1 MLDALACSIAQTAAD
16 VLGRRSNAHG
26 GIVVLDE
33 AIGAYLWFEHGFRD
47 HDTLVQLINYTR
59 RILDEKLP
67 PRLAAPYRRPAQLS
81 LDIEA
86 A

>member
-16 VLGRRSNAHG
+16 VLGHRSDAHG
-26 GIVVLDE
+26 GIVVPDE
-33 AIGAYLWFEHGFRD
+33 DIGSYLWFERGFRD
-47 HDTLVQLINYTR
+47 HDTLVQLINHTR

-67 PRLAAPYRRPAQLS
+67 PRLASRSRKPMQLS
-81 LDIEA
+81 LDLEA